1 MARPRKQKPSGLGD
15 VIENITEATG
25 IKAAVKF
32 IMGEDCGCDK
42 RKEYLNQKF
51 RFGKVPNCLT
61 EQEYNELT
69 TLLKLGFFTDENQL
83 KFNAIFERV
92 MQEPAPMTNCASCMI
107 DRVKRIKIVY
117 NSYNQ

>member
-1 MARPRKQKPSGLGD
+1 MARPRKQKPTGLGD
-15 VIENITEATG
+15 VIDNITTATG

-51 RFGKVPNCLT
+51 KFGKTPNCLT

-69 TLLKLGFFTDENQL
+69 RLLKLGFYNDSDQRA
-83 KFNAIFERV
+83 FNTIFERV
-92 MQEPAPMTNCASCMI
+92 MQEPAPMTNCTSCMM
-107 DRVKRIKIVY
+107 DRIKRIKIVY